1 MDASYEFDR
10 PVVITSVRARMN
22 FRGKKMKFAVEPAG
36 GVMRDVL
43 SIPAYNY
50 GWQPHYHL
58 SEALEL
64 GAGDRIH
71 VRGAF
76 DNSYSNPFNPDPSEE
91 VTFGLESYDEMF
103 TGYVTYYEK

>member
-1 MDASYEFDR
+1 
-10 PVVITSVRARMN
+10 MN
-22 FRGKKMKFAVEPAG
+22 FRGKKMKFIAQTLAG
-36 GVMRDVL
+36 DQRDVL

-58 SEALEL
+58 SEAVNID
-64 GAGDRIH
+64 AGDSIH

-76 DNSYSNPFNPDPSEE
+76 DNSYSNPFNPDPREE